1 MNFTT
6 PKPISISD
14 TMKKGSNEGKTISH
28 HIFNPLMDASTDSWG
43 NEINEMAIKV
53 TESAR
58 VTVFTFERNTDKP
71 PSSCT
76 DCETIINNDKIKKH
90 LHLFFLRPF
99 HFFSRYGTMVYGD

>member
-14 TMKKGSNEGKTISH
+14 TMKKGSNEGNTISH
-28 HIFNPLMDASTDSWG
+28 HIFNPLIDASTDSWG
-43 NEINEMAIKV
+43 KEINEMAIKV

-58 VTVFTFERNTDKP
+58 VTVFNLERNTDKP

-76 DCETIINNDKIKKH
+76 DCAMILNNGKIKKR
-90 LHLFFLRPF
+90 LNIYFLMT
-99 HFFSRYGTMVYGD
+99 FSFILLE